1 MDLSTLHLVLL
12 IITAPVILYADH
24 MGFMYFTGKVKTL
37 SLKKVQWVHRLVTA
51 GLVLLI
57 ITGVLLTLPMW
68 AYMLEN
74 PYFYTKIAFVITL
87 FLNGLFIGKLMEK
100 ATTVPFAQLSKD
112 EKNVLLISGA
122 VSGASWVT
130 TVLIGF
136 FGL

>member
-1 MDLSTLHLVLL
+1 
-12 IITAPVILYADH
+12 
-24 MGFMYFTGKVKTL
+24 
-37 SLKKVQWVHRLVTA
+37 
-51 GLVLLI
+51 
-57 ITGVLLTLPMW
+57 MW